1 MPVPLPDF
9 KYRTFKTS
17 WNDALGPAFAL
28 GAGAS
33 APTVEVFMAPTR
45 LLTFDPT
52 KEDNLDFSIQLPH
65 DLELDVS
72 TVSLHPHVHWT
83 AIASPAAN
91 ATIVWQLC
99 YTFAK
104 PGTAVATATTF
115 YNVQTLTSTVNTMT
129 GAEYRK
135 HLLTDLGNFD
145 MPVSFF
151 APSTMIVG
159 NIRVSSLSTVA
170 ASTIGMLSI
179 DFHYQSGPRGTDTE
193 YV

>member
-17 WNDALGPAFAL
+17 WNDAMAPAFAL

-33 APTVEVFMAPTR
+33 APTVKDFIAPTR

-52 KEDNLDFSIQLPH
+52 KEDCLDFTVQLPH

-83 AIASPAAN
+83 AITSPAAN
-91 ATIVWQLC
+91 ATVVWQMT

-104 PGTAVATATTF
+104 PSTATEVSSF
-115 YNVQTLTSTVNTMT
+115 YNIQSLTSSANTMT

-135 HLLTDLGNFD
+135 HYVTDLGNFD
-145 MPVSFF
+145 MPVRFF
-151 APSTMIVG
+151 APSAIIVG
-159 NIRVSSLSTVA
+159 NLRVSSLSTVA
-170 ASTIGMLSI
+170 KDIIGVLSV
-179 DFHYQSGPRGTDTE
+179 DFHYQSGPVGTDTE